1 MIKLSLALAIAGMA
15 LLLMS
20 ALPEQAAPAVPAA
33 VATSVSTAPA
43 PAEIAYGQA
52 LFSAKGCVT
61 CHHHAAIAGSGTF
74 SEGNPDLTAN
84 RWSADYLR
92 TWLKDP
98 AAVKPNTYMPNL
110 GLKRDEIEALIAFL
124 ITGGTR

>member
-1 MIKLSLALAIAGMA
+1 MMKLSGALAVIGLV

-20 ALPEQAAPAVPAA
+20 ALPGQAAPAVPAA
-33 VATSVSTAPA
+33 VATSVSPAPA
-43 PAEIAYGQA
+43 PAEIAYGKA

-74 SEGNPDLTAN
+74 SEGNPDLTTF
-84 RWSADYLR
+84 RWSAEYLR
-92 TWLKDP
+92 TWLQNP

-124 ITGGTR
+124 STSK

>member
-1 MIKLSLALAIAGMA
+1 MMKLSGALAVIGLV

-20 ALPEQAAPAVPAA
+20 ALPGQAAPAVPAA
-33 VATSVSTAPA
+33 VATSVSATPA
-43 PAEIAYGQA
+43 PAEIAYGKA

-74 SEGNPDLTAN
+74 SEGNPDLTTF
-84 RWSADYLR
+84 RWSAEYLR
-92 TWLKDP
+92 TWLQNP
-98 AAVKPNTYMPNL
+98 VAVKPNTYMPNL

-124 ITGGTR
+124 STSK

>member
-1 MIKLSLALAIAGMA
+1 MMKLSGALAVIGLV

-20 ALPEQAAPAVPAA
+20 ALPGQAAPVAPTAV
-33 VATSVSTAPA
+33 VTSASAAPA

-52 LFSAKGCVT
+52 LFSAKGCVS
-61 CHHHAAIAGSGTF
+61 CHHHTAIAGSGTF
-74 SEGNPDLTAN
+74 SEGNPDLTTN

-92 TWLKDP
+92 TWLQNP

-110 GLKRDEIEALIAFL
+110 DLKRDEIEALIAFL
-124 ITGGTR
+124 SSSK